1 MTMDKT
7 TFPFP
12 KGEVFR
18 VEGSKVNAE
27 MSERPTAATSSMRM
41 ASLQRSRCRSTP
53 RRTTSRLARMICCRS
68 T

>member
-1 MTMDKT
+1 MDKT

-27 MSERPTAATSSMRM
+27 MSEMTDSGDIFDEDGIPAAKP
-41 ASLQRSRCRSTP
+41 LP
-53 RRTTSRLARMICCRS
+53 H
-68 T
+68 

>member
-1 MTMDKT
+1 MDKT

-27 MSERPTAATSSMRM
+27 MSEMTDSGDIFYGSFDATGG
-41 ASLQRSRCRSTP
+41 T
-53 RRTTSRLARMICCRS
+53 MI
-68 T
+68 

>member
-27 MSERPTAATSSMRM
+27 MSEMTDSIDPSAFSEKK
-41 ASLQRSRCRSTP
+41 
-53 RRTTSRLARMICCRS
+53 
-68 T
+68 